1 MDQKWVMFGQRF
13 GDIKKHLHS
22 IQFDRINLKY
32 GKSHPFSK
40 KIFKMIGYGYSS
52 VPISKLTNYLDSLV
66 CNSYSMDID
75 EICGIRLTS
84 VFYNNYTPDFEYE
97 KTYEHDNNRYYTH
110 TELVQRGRQ
119 NTITHDDYDFI
130 QDWINKFKIFI
141 EYLLTDFEKEFIIN
155 KHDENLRNT
164 KKVCKKC
171 NIYIVSLQNLLHS
184 QTIDNHPLI

>member
-1 MDQKWVMFGQRF
+1 MDQKWAMFGQRF

-22 IQFDRINLKY
+22 IFFDRINIKY
-32 GKSHPFSK
+32 GKSHVFSK
-40 KIFKMIGYGYSS
+40 KIFKMIGFGYSS
-52 VPISKLTNYLDSLV
+52 MPISKLANYLDNLV
-66 CNSYSMDID
+66 CNFYSMDID

-97 KTYEHDNNRYYTH
+97 IPYKPDNNRHYTH
-110 TELVQRGRQ
+110 KELVQRGHQ
-119 NTITHDDYDFI
+119 NTITQNDYDFI
-130 QDWINKFKIFI
+130 QDWINKFKNFI

-155 KHDENLRNT
+155 KHDENLKNI

-171 NIYIVSLQNLLHS
+171 NIYIISLHNILQL